1 MHSFILP
8 TPGFLFLFF
17 VAGSANYPE
26 CCWFVEKER
35 WRIFAADWLRR
46 ADDFTNKS
54 VLKDCSLKKKKKI
67 FYKYCAWWLLME
79 RIWFLLIITEISLWL
94 ILWCTWYPLFHCYC
108 DWWSDKEKYISYFIN
123 SLSKLKTRTLSS
135 NYYIIDYIS
144 LYF

>member
-1 MHSFILP
+1 VHSFILP

-17 VAGSANYPE
+17 VAGSANYPV
-26 CCWFVEKER
+26 CWWFVEKER
-35 WRIFAADWLRR
+35 WRIFAADWLGR

-79 RIWFLLIITEISLWL
+79 RTWFLLIITEISLWL

-108 DWWSDKEKYISYFIN
+108 EFVIGDQTRKNIYLTSSTACQN
-123 SLSKLKTRTLSS
+123 SKLELWAV
-135 NYYIIDYIS
+135 III
-144 LYF
+144 